1 MAQHATPTEE
11 PNTIPQLLNASVKAW
26 PEAIAI
32 EDGDCVMTY
41 TALQAKVE
49 KSARA
54 LISVGI
60 EHGDRVAIWA
70 PNCWEWGVAGLA
82 IHGVGAA
89 IMPLDARYKG
99 GEARVRLEESGANA
113 VVSVEGFL
121 GYADVSELRQDSCGA
136 GYN

>member
-32 EDGDCVMTY
+32 EDGDCVLTY

-49 KSARA
+49 KAARA

-70 PNCWEWGVAGLA
+70 PNCWEWVVAGLA
-82 IHGVGAA
+82 IHSVGAA
-89 IMPLDARYKG
+89 IIHLNTRYKG
-99 GEARVRLEESGANA
+99 EEARFILEKRDRKSTRLNSSHVAISYA
-113 VVSVEGFL
+113 VF
-121 GYADVSELRQDSCGA
+121 
-136 GYN
+136 